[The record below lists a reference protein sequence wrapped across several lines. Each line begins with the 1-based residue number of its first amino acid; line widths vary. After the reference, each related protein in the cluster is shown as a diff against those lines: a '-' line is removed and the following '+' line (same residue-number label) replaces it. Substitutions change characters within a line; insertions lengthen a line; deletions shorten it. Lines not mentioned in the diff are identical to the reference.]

1 MLFYATIAP
10 TIVISRRIAY
20 LIPVDTVN
28 PSHAVTNRTTAPDS
42 LMTTEIQG
50 EEVEEEEVL
59 KVEAMEE
66 GQRIVVDEENVEV
79 VEHAE
84 VVVAEATSIIL

>member
-1 MLFYATIAP
+1 
-10 TIVISRRIAY
+10 
-20 LIPVDTVN
+20 
-28 PSHAVTNRTTAPDS
+28 
-42 LMTTEIQG
+42 
-50 EEVEEEEVL
+50 VL
-59 KVEAMEE
+59 EVEAMEE